1 MYKKVKEKDSFKSYD
16 PPCGREQEEIF
27 FFTHSLSHS
36 CHWVAAKG
44 ENQTENGRN
53 TDRDGREMRKINK

>member
-27 FFTHSLSHS
+27 FLLIVCLTP
-36 CHWVAAKG
+36 VAGLQQRGRTRQKTG
-44 ENQTENGRN
+44 GTQTEMG
-53 TDRDGREMRKINK
+53 EK